1 MQKKPHR
8 KKDKT
13 KEAEKDKDPF
23 KAPSIF
29 GDIITLDNV
38 SVNKEHRSRHN
49 DSTMCVLL
57 DRYTGWIGAYPAP
70 ARSTPMIVN
79 TLQDFV
85 GRKEFC
91 SLLYF
96 DGAPEYIAAARQLQI
111 RYDTRDANR
120 PASNGVAERVVR
132 TQLEG
137 TRSVLFAS
145 GLQHCYWAEAA
156 KCYAFTKT

>member
-8 KKDKT
+8 KT

-57 DRYTGWIGAYPAP
+57 DRYTGWIGACPAP
-70 ARSTPMIVN
+70 TRSTPVIVN
-79 TLQDFV
+79 TLQDFI
-85 GRKEFC
+85 GQKDIC

-96 DGAPEYIAAARQLQI
+96 GGAPEYIAAARQLQI
-111 RYDTRDANR
+111 RHDTRYANL
-120 PASNGVAERVVR
+120 PASNGVAERAVR
-132 TQLEG
+132 IQLEG
-137 TRSVLFAS
+137 TRSLFFAS
-145 GLQHCYWAEAA
+145 GLQHCY
-156 KCYAFTKT
+156 